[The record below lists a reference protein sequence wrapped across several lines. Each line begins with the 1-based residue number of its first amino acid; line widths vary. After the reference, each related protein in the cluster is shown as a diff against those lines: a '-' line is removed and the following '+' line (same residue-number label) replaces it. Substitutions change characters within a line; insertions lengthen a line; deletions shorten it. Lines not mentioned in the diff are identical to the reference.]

1 MMERLQTI
9 SKIFQTPKQ
18 LHDFFMNRG
27 RDAHVPGYEDENENE
42 NGNGK
47 LNQQERC
54 TDMTVGA
61 PLL

>member
-1 MMERLQTI
+1 
-9 SKIFQTPKQ
+9 
-18 LHDFFMNRG
+18 MNRG
-27 RDAHVPGYEDENENE
+27 RDAHVPGYEDEDENE
-42 NGNGK
+42 NGNGNGNGNGN

>member
-1 MMERLQTI
+1 
-9 SKIFQTPKQ
+9 
-18 LHDFFMNRG
+18 MNRG
-27 RDAHVPGYEDENENE
+27 RDAHVPGYEDENENG
-42 NGNGK
+42 NGN